1 MIVHVGDNARE
12 AARILLSNMLA
23 IIERMSGSKEG
34 MTEVN
39 IALSGGNSP
48 VELFDVWVNEF
59 AGRTPWERLRL
70 YWVDERCVPVE
81 DEAGNYRLAKVHLL
95 DRVPI
100 SQEHVFRIRGEQEDV
115 EGEAM
120 RYSSMV
126 LSRLPLHGCIPVFD
140 FVLLGMGTDGH
151 TSSVFPGQNA
161 LLRTS
166 VPYAVSRH
174 PATGQQRIAMTGE
187 VMIHARHTWFYVIGQ
202 DKADILRT
210 LSCPN
215 VRSRYPAAYVW
226 QSAFHVELFTDIDI
240 TLSV

>member
-115 EGEAM
+115 E
-120 RYSSMV
+120 
-126 LSRLPLHGCIPVFD
+126 
-140 FVLLGMGTDGH
+140 
-151 TSSVFPGQNA
+151 
-161 LLRTS
+161 
-166 VPYAVSRH
+166 
-174 PATGQQRIAMTGE
+174 
-187 VMIHARHTWFYVIGQ
+187 IGR
-202 DKADILRT
+202 A
-210 LSCPN
+210 
-215 VRSRYPAAYVW
+215 
-226 QSAFHVELFTDIDI
+226 HV
-240 TLSV
+240 